1 MSTKSKPASPLGTS
15 GGILE
20 RLRQK
25 RAASS
30 DEKLAE
36 KLQTELKEARN
47 NYINAEI
54 ENSRLKVAL
63 INTTKDRNQTR
74 SSLIDLLHLF
84 RVCHNL
90 FEDLVDVV
98 DQKEISHKDR

>member
-1 MSTKSKPASPLGTS
+1 MSTKSKPASPLDTS

-25 RAASS
+25 RATDS
-30 DEKLAE
+30 DKKLAK